1 MRVFHFTKYGLQ
13 EGEDLSAEDEDDDD
27 EEKEIT
33 HEFDAEEHK
42 NEDDYDR
49 FEKTPAKFNEINK
62 IKRKIVLPII
72 EENDLSK
79 EEKFQENDVEILSK
93 QENIFEILPEINEK
107 NEIEMDDY
115 SDIIENFNN
124 ENTLREEEI
133 EIFRLPDYKQEEKSS
148 IKALNQLYSKVY
160 ENRSKNTD
168 YYQNYSFRVSWC
180 NNGFASFGGN
190 KNGFYNVDIN
200 KIVIHGE
207 LYNKDE
213 INPKYSYEKYLEL
226 LQKFNKKY
234 KIFFKCF
241 FDKYQ
246 FENIKDYEKDWNKK
260 SVFIKRIFQYIHD
273 YSKRLQIRPHNLFK
287 NSFFKD
293 EIFYLSLIDILFC
306 NPSFQ
311 IIKLIKP
318 LEKNKVSQEIL
329 ENFIQKTQKISNYTL
344 SESEKKTLLS
354 KWLEYKAES
363 VNILFYLFKQS

>member
-1 MRVFHFTKYGLQ
+1 MRVFHFTKYGLL
-13 EGEDLSAEDEDDDD
+13 EGEDLSAEDEDD
-27 EEKEIT
+27 EEKVITQEI
-33 HEFDAEEHK
+33 DAEEQK
-42 NEDDYDR
+42 NEEDYDR
-49 FEKTPAKFNEINK
+49 FEKTPAKFDEINK
-62 IKRKIVLPII
+62 IQGKIVLPII
-72 EENDLSK
+72 EENSFSK
-79 EEKFQENDVEILSK
+79 DQENEEEILLK
-93 QENIFEILPEINEK
+93 EKENFEILPEINEK
-107 NEIEMDDY
+107 KENDMDNY

-124 ENTLREEEI
+124 EKTLREEGI
-133 EIFRLPDYKQEEKSS
+133 EIFRLPDYQKEEKSS
-148 IKALNQLYSKVY
+148 IKALNQLYSKIY
-160 ENRSKNTD
+160 GNKSRNTD
-168 YYQNYSFRVSWC
+168 YYQNYSYRVSWC

-213 INPKYSYEKYLEL
+213 INPKYSYEKYLEI

-260 SVFIKRIFQYIHD
+260 LVFIRRILQYIHE
-273 YSKRLQIRPHNLFK
+273 YSKRLQTRPHNFFK

-318 LEKNKVSQEIL
+318 FEKNKISQEIL
-329 ENFIQKTQKISNYTL
+329 ESFIQKTQKISNYTL
-344 SESEKKTLLS
+344 SESEKKNLLS

-363 VNILFYLFKQS
+363 VIF